1 MSDEPLAD
9 AEVGFCKPPK
19 AHQFRKGHSG
29 NPKGRKKNVETTDR
43 SIADLVR
50 MIMQEQIS
58 VTQNG
63 RQVSV
68 PIYEAAFR
76 QVIAKILKTG
86 DLAAF
91 RVLLPFIE
99 EGQKQAASRKENDW
113 RKIDPADPHA
123 AARAYKKF
131 MLIR

>member
-1 MSDEPLAD
+1 MSDEPIAD
-9 AEVGFCKPPK
+9 REVGYCKPPK
-19 AHQFRKGHSG
+19 AHQFRKGQSG
-29 NPKGRKKNVETTDR
+29 NPKGRKKNIEIIDR

-50 MIMQEQIS
+50 TIMQERIS

-86 DLAAF
+86 DLTAF
-91 RVLLPFIE
+91 RILLPFIE

-113 RKIDPADPHA
+113 REIDPADPHA
-123 AARAYKKF
+123 AARAYKRM

>member
-1 MSDEPLAD
+1 M
-9 AEVGFCKPPK
+9 
-19 AHQFRKGHSG
+19 
-29 NPKGRKKNVETTDR
+29 
-43 SIADLVR
+43 
-50 MIMQEQIS
+50 
-58 VTQNG
+58 TQNG